1 MEICNECKR
10 QFKNSNA
17 LKIHIL
23 HAHTDTYKNTGK
35 KISKSLTGK
44 KLSDEVKEMQQSNT
58 LPDINGNEW
67 IIHIDVEDSHPN
79 GYPCLILDNEP
90 RKEYVKI

>member
-1 MEICNECKR
+1 MQEYKVTLTY
-10 QFKNSNA
+10 FKKS
-17 LKIHIL
+17 
-23 HAHTDTYKNTGK
+23 GK
-35 KISKSLTGK
+35 LYSEGSYMTTKEWMWQI
-44 KLSDEVKEMQQSNT
+44 SDEVKEMQQSNT